1 MQTSMLTGTYN
12 QSMDQKGRMA
22 FPSKLREIM
31 GERLIVTKGVDGCLF
46 VYSVEDFAQKAE
58 KLKALPMAQGLRLQ
72 RSFMA
77 NAVELEADKQGRILI
92 PAILRSI
99 AALEKRHYRG
109 GRFRPLRDMGSE
121 ALGGI

>member
-1 MQTSMLTGTYN
+1 MLTGTYN

-92 PAILRSI
+92 PA
-99 AALEKRHYRG
+99 ALDSRAGKRHYRG